1 MFELLIL
8 EQAKFADIRGSK
20 KNVFIC
26 SVDRKRERGQMRRNK
41 SHEQFVV
48 VERRILSRSKG
59 GKRKEKGQ
67 TTSDYECTTFIAF
80 SLSFH
85 FFFPLMCL
93 HKRKKSSP
101 RVCRRHYI
109 HTHSPCCQIAQGL
122 LR

>member
-8 EQAKFADIRGSK
+8 EQAKFADIRGTPTVRAK

-85 FFFPLMCL
+85 FFFE
-93 HKRKKSSP
+93 
-101 RVCRRHYI
+101 
-109 HTHSPCCQIAQGL
+109 
-122 LR
+122 